1 MMKHRPN
8 RKSSIA
14 KRISTYLALFAM
26 PILAIAAAKSM
37 AAKPAIVVQ
46 MLDTPPSFQP
56 VRTMIK
62 AGDTIEWK
70 NSGAQLHHVT
80 TDPSAALKK
89 ADVSNPPGAKPFD
102 SGFLKPGESFS
113 ETFSVPGTYKYT
125 CAVHETKGMSGEI
138 VVEK

>member
-1 MMKHRPN
+1 MKHRPN

-62 AGDTIEWK
+62 AGDHDRMEK
-70 NSGAQLHHVT
+70 FRRT
-80 TDPSAALKK
+80 TSSCYDR
-89 ADVSNPPGAKPFD
+89 PFRG
-102 SGFLKPGESFS
+102 SQKS
-113 ETFSVPGTYKYT
+113 
-125 CAVHETKGMSGEI
+125 
-138 VVEK
+138 